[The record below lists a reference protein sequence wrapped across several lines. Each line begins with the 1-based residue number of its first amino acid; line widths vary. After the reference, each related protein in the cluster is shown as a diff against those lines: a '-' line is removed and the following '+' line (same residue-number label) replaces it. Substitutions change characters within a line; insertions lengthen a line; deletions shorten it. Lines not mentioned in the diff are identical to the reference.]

1 MKRKRSTSNKKKRI
15 TYVSPKL
22 KLIMLQMEQDIA
34 AGSAAVVS
42 SNTNGQVLETW
53 ETGTDREGD
62 IPW

>member
-1 MKRKRSTSNKKKRI
+1 MERKQSTPPKKAD
-15 TYVSPKL
+15 YESPSLTVIVL
-22 KLIMLQMEQDIA
+22 KMEQGIA